1 MMFFSIWT
9 EKIAEKGEDAPAT
22 LLIDEENGTG
32 ILAVY
37 DGLGGAGSTP
47 YTIGQKTF
55 SGAYLASRLAMQVTE
70 QAFVQQNPEIVNFTE
85 NLEKYLKTA
94 FSLKIAQIDQ
104 QRSKLKSKLIR
115 RLPTTIAGVVF
126 RVEEGDSMPENKYH
140 TESFWAGDSRVYVLK
155 KSGLKQISEDN
166 LIEPLDA
173 FENLQK
179 DSPISNCISADDDF
193 ILNKKQIIFEE
204 PIILI
209 TATDGTFGYLPT
221 PFHFEYYL
229 LATLHHPLVCNVEM
243 WQEILTI
250 ALEMVTG
257 DDMSLSLV
265 TLGYGN
271 DLMNLKIAT
280 LDRLI
285 ELKQNYIKP
294 MAVHEDDIRQSLW
307 DTYKE
312 AYYTI

>member
-9 EKIAEKGEDAPAT
+9 EKIADKGEDAPAT

-204 PIILI
+204 PIVLI

>member
-32 ILAVY
+32 ILSVY
-37 DGLGGAGSTP
+37 DGLGGSGSTP
-47 YTIGQKTF
+47 YAVGQKTF
-55 SGAYLASRLAMQVTE
+55 TGAYLASRLAMQVAE
-70 QAFVQQNPEIVNFTE
+70 QTFVQQNPEIDSFTE
-85 NLEKYLKTA
+85 NLERYLKTA
-94 FSLKIAQIDQ
+94 FSLKVAQLDQ

-126 RVEEGDSMPENKYH
+126 KVEEGVSMLENVYH
-140 TESFWAGDSRVYVLK
+140 TESFWAGDSRVYAFTQ
-155 KSGLKQISEDN
+155 SGLKQISEDN
-166 LIEPLDA
+166 LVESLDA

-179 DSPISNCISADDDF
+179 DSPISNCICADEEF
-193 ILNKKQIIFEE
+193 VLHTKKIVFKE
-204 PIILI
+204 PTVLI

-229 LATLHHPLVCNVEM
+229 LATLHHPLVCNVEQ
-243 WQEILTI
+243 WQEILTF

-271 DLMNLKIAT
+271 DLMNLKVAT
-280 LDRLI
+280 LGRLI
-285 ELKQNYIKP
+285 DLKNNFIKP
-294 MAVHEDDIRQSLW
+294 LAANPEDARQALW
-307 DTYKE
+307 DVYKTD
-312 AYYTI
+312 YYTI

>member
-9 EKIAEKGEDAPAT
+9 EKIADKGEDAPAT

-307 DTYKE
+307 DIYKE